1 MRVKIFDYAQRLD
14 LFAAEENKLEGII
27 NEWLAQNPTII
38 IKEIRLGSAMLS
50 TAGQQTSNFESFNTF
65 TQVLVL
71 YEETL

>member
-27 NEWLAQNPTII
+27 NEWLAQNPTIV

>member
-27 NEWLAQNPTII
+27 NEWLAENPSIV
-38 IKEIRLGSAMLS
+38 IKEIKLGSAMLP
-50 TAGQQTSNFESFNTF
+50 TADVQKANFESFNTF